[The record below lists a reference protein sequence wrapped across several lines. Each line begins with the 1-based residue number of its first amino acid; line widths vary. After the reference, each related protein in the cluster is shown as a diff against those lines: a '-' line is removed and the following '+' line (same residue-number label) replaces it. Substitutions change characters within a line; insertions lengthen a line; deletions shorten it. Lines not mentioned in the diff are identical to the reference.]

1 MAKPDV
7 WMPLYIGDYLS
18 DTMHLTT
25 EQHGAYLLLIMAYW
39 KNGGAL
45 PASDSQLAAICRMT
59 VDAWSNARGVLADFF
74 DVTNDGKWS
83 SKRVEKE
90 MREAGQKKA
99 KAVQKAAN
107 AAAARWDKVSVDA
120 PSIPQ
125 AMPEHMLE
133 ECPSPSPSP
142 LEDQDQKLLSLDAP
156 LVGELLPDQRE
167 RPRISPEPTIRIPY
181 DEILDSFKVNL
192 PGFPQPRRPLD
203 DDRKKAIRAIWVQK
217 EEYGSVDFFSR
228 YFGYIAKSDFL
239 MGGTGW
245 TSCNFD
251 WIFKPKNFRKITES
265 TYHKDASDA

>member
-45 PASDSQLAAICRMT
+45 PASDTQLAAICRMP
-59 VDAWSNARGVLADFF
+59 VDAWSNARAVLENFF
-74 DVTNDGKWS
+74 DISEEGKWT

-90 MREAGQKKA
+90 MQAAGQKKA
-99 KAVQKAAN
+99 QAVQKAAN
-107 AAAARWDKVSVDA
+107 AAAARWNKISVDA

-142 LEDQDQKLLSLDAP
+142 SEEKDQNHCDQQAESRQETL
-156 LVGELLPDQRE
+156 
-167 RPRISPEPTIRIPY
+167 IIPY
-181 DEILDSFKVNL
+181 GEILDSFKSRL

-203 DDRKKAIRAIWVQK
+203 DDRKKAIRAIWVK
-217 EEYGSVDFFSR
+217 NEKFGSADFFDR
-228 YFGYIAKSDFL
+228 YFKFVSESEFL
-239 MGGTGW
+239 GSWKGCG
-245 TSCNFD
+245 FD
-251 WIFKPKNFRKITES
+251 WLFKYKNFRKVLEGNYDGDS
-265 TYHKDASDA
+265 RDA